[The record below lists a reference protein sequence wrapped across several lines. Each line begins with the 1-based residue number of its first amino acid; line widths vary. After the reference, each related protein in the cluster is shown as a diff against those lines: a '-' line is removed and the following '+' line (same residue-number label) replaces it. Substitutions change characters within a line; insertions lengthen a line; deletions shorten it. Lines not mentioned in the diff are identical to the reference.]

1 MSNFRSFTIR
11 VPDELYLEIATAAQS
26 DGVALNQKANQL
38 LKLGLGKHISL
49 QEAIAR
55 MLTNKVVEEP
65 IHV

>member
-11 VPDELYLEIATAAQS
+11 VPDELYLQMAEAAQS

-38 LKLGLGKHISL
+38 LKLGLGKHVSL

-55 MLTNKVVEEP
+55 LLTNNVVQEP
-65 IHV
+65 THV